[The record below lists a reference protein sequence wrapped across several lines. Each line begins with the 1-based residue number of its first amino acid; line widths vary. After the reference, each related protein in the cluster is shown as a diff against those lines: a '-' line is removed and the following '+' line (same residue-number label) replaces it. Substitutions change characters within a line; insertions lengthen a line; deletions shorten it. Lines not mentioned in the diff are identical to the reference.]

1 MRLNASNSSALN
13 TIMDVV
19 LAILRRVLRCIFGP
33 NPAAAHSVS
42 KRVAAYAVPV
52 VVLSVAVNV
61 PKFLETRVV
70 IERTHDPDTGQNVT
84 NYSFDVTELRSVGQ
98 RVIMNMANHGARNES
113 KSQGSQAARISIAR
127 MSSRLTF
134 ARAKSPLV
142 G

>member
-1 MRLNASNSSALN
+1 
-13 TIMDVV
+13 MDVI

-33 NPAAAHSVS
+33 NPDVAHSVS

-84 NYSFDVTELRSVGQ
+84 NYSFDVTELRSVGALCTGVV
-98 RVIMNMANHGARNES
+98 RETPHR
-113 KSQGSQAARISIAR
+113 K
-127 MSSRLTF
+127 
-134 ARAKSPLV
+134 
-142 G
+142 

>member
-1 MRLNASNSSALN
+1 M
-13 TIMDVV
+13 
-19 LAILRRVLRCIFGP
+19 
-33 NPAAAHSVS
+33 S

-134 ARAKSPLV
+134 ARAKSLLV